1 MADGPAPQRGKRQRI
16 IKRRT
21 YVECCQES
29 DLPPSKGSC
38 ALVPSRAVFR
48 SVSGLEGGIGSCAGI
63 HLASLNS
70 SELRLALAQRRSVC
84 TVFFKK
90 MRVFHV

>member
-1 MADGPAPQRGKRQRI
+1 VADLSAPQRGKRARI

-21 YVECCQES
+21 YVECFQES

-38 ALVPSRAVFR
+38 ALGPVFL
-48 SVSGLEGGIGSCAGI
+48 SASGLEEGIGGCAGI

-70 SELRLALAQRRSVC
+70 SELRLALAQDRTVC
-84 TVFFKK
+84 TVLFKK
-90 MRVFHV
+90 MPVFHM

>member
-16 IKRRT
+16 IKWRT
-21 YVECCQES
+21 YIECFQES

-48 SVSGLEGGIGSCAGI
+48 SASRLEGGIGSCAGI
-63 HLASLNS
+63 HLASLNI
-70 SELRLALAQRRSVC
+70 SELRLALAQCRTVC
-84 TVFFKK
+84 TVLFKK
-90 MRVFHV
+90 MPVFHM